1 MDSQKEY
8 PGWAQRQVPRG
19 HLSALLDTQV
29 LRRCLELVEQPMKFQ
44 CKIKLIKNKEPSTQP
59 AMKLGAL

>member
-8 PGWAQRQVPRG
+8 LGWAQHQVPKE
-19 HLSALLDTQV
+19 HPSALLDTQM
-29 LRRCLELVEQPMKFQ
+29 LRRCLELVEQPTKFQ
-44 CKIKLIKNKEPSTQP
+44 CKIELNENKEPSTQP